1 MKSEIYLIFC
11 ITLKYVVYYYGNS
24 HKMLKLIYMSSIFNY
39 FYLFVF
45 HLSRLLDLHCKIYIN
60 VIKYFCKK
68 TKKKY
73 YKTLDLSD
81 ILILF

>member
-1 MKSEIYLIFC
+1 
-11 ITLKYVVYYYGNS
+11 
-24 HKMLKLIYMSSIFNY
+24 MSSIFNY

-81 ILILF
+81 ILTLF